1 MLIAEG
7 LGFCFHCEA
16 RKESEETVIL
26 WSDFLLED
34 FAQASEKNLFPL
46 AFNPSKY
53 MLFIVFP
60 N

>member
-26 WSDFLLED
+26 WSDFLLEG